1 MIALK
6 EKVLICIFAYAVAFL
21 FSFNYYQSD
30 IEMYQGALAGK
41 IYLFN
46 PSQEELARHEER
58 KLEQKAEQE
67 RAKKEY
73 EKSPNGLNHFL
84 YYNQIPLNEPKSS
97 NPPRE
102 KILSLLDDAKDKR
115 KTMMINSF
123 GIATVCLAA
132 LFLITNK
139 AKAGGKSK

>member
-1 MIALK
+1 
-6 EKVLICIFAYAVAFL
+6 
-21 FSFNYYQSD
+21 
-30 IEMYQGALAGK
+30 MYQDALAGK

-58 KLEQKAEQE
+58 KLELKAEQE
-67 RAKKEY
+67 RAREEY
-73 EKSPNGLNHFL
+73 VKSPDAIKDFL
-84 YYNQIPLNEPKSS
+84 YFASKTAYKNHLAVEPLPS

-115 KTMMINSF
+115 KTMMINALT
-123 GIATVCLAA
+123 IVTVSLAA

>member
-1 MIALK
+1 
-6 EKVLICIFAYAVAFL
+6 
-21 FSFNYYQSD
+21 
-30 IEMYQGALAGK
+30 MYQDALVGK

-46 PSQEELARHEER
+46 PSQEELAQHEER

-84 YYNQIPLNEPKSS
+84 YYNNPIPLNEPKSS

-123 GIATVCLAA
+123 AIATVCLAT

-139 AKAGGKSK
+139 AKAGEKSK